1 MSELTLRSPVELT
14 EAELDAVGG
23 GQTIV
28 GGALAV
34 LAQAALNIAAL
45 NVTGDNFS
53 QQTGNQTITITS
65 G

>member
-1 MSELTLRSPVELT
+1 MSELTLPSPVELT

-28 GGALAV
+28 GGLIAV
-34 LAQAALNIAAL
+34 LAQVSANVAAL
-45 NVTGDNFS
+45 NVTVGDFS
-53 QQTGNQTITITS
+53 QQTGSQTIQI